1 MSKEEKQPAG
11 DARLAAAIIE
21 QEHALATGSIL
32 ALLKYLPIVQAIAAT
47 AGALHNQQVGERVA
61 IPAVRGITVG
71 GRTETFDGAGLT
83 RTK

>member
-1 MSKEEKQPAG
+1 MSKEEKQPG

-21 QEHALATGSIL
+21 QEHNLPTVSL
-32 ALLKYLPIVQAIAAT
+32 LDLLKYLPIVQAIVAT

-61 IPAVRGITVG
+61 IPTVRGIQVG
-71 GRTETFDGAGLT
+71 GRTESFDGGGLT